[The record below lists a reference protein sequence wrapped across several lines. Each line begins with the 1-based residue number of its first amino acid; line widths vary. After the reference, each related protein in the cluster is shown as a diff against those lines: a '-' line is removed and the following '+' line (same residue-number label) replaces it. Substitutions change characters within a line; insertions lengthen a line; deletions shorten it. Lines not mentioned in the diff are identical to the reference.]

1 MKRYLV
7 EFTLGMA
14 GYAVLLVVSL
24 RLLAHGVQDPGL
36 RIAITLMPMLS
47 TIFIC
52 RAVMR
57 QLRRMD
63 ELQRKIQFDAFALAF
78 IGTALLTFSYGFLEN
93 VGFPK
98 LSMFFVWPIL
108 AALWVIGTAIGHLRY
123 R

>member
-14 GYAVLLVVSL
+14 GYVVLLVVSL